1 MRATPRSSSV
11 SLGGR
16 GVAVCSRRCGFHS
29 RTSCSPRSARVI
41 SARRVVPSP
50 VGMSPTKTRRSAVPE
65 NDMTR
70 DGPAGSAGTAGAS
83 GMPSTR
89 LRKMRA
95 VEIQFRD
102 TADLPSLPAPHSQA
116 GTNALIQADH
126 QKAEH
131 GQRNQHF
138 EKGEAALTPHFGPG
152 AHRLRLTP
160 PTRRC
165 QAGGYREQS
174 TGCGPRPARRSRR

>member
-16 GVAVCSRRCGFHS
+16 GVAVCSRRCGIHS

-70 DGPAGSAGTAGAS
+70 EGPAGSENNRPVAAPGPPGDLDVDGDQAHGRSGLVRGGGLLRCDGTGAQPPMISAAIVALDLARCYGAAPAESGKMGLRPLDRFVVPRGAIDPKDAGRT
-83 GMPSTR
+83 
-89 LRKMRA
+89 
-95 VEIQFRD
+95 
-102 TADLPSLPAPHSQA
+102 
-116 GTNALIQADH
+116 
-126 QKAEH
+126 
-131 GQRNQHF
+131 
-138 EKGEAALTPHFGPG
+138 
-152 AHRLRLTP
+152 
-160 PTRRC
+160 
-165 QAGGYREQS
+165 
-174 TGCGPRPARRSRR
+174 